1 VTSFSLSRSKGIDKK
16 QITEKIGDLK
26 KEIKSLTAKLKYLYN
41 PTKKNQKLVQQD
53 SSIQQQR
60 KLPLPKGAKNADEGI
75 HILDLQII
83 DLKKQNDLF
92 HAKMQKR
99 QENLDKLSA
108 EYQKLHTYKKEK
120 TSLIQSERPPETQ
133 EEDHNRKVRDTGWCA
148 CLCFTLFI
156 SSGLFILT
164 LSLTFHLHASV
175 RAQTFFKCRFTIMR
189 EGGPRVN

>member
-1 VTSFSLSRSKGIDKK
+1 VTVIVSIVSKGVDKK
-16 QITEKIGDLK
+16 QITEKINDLK

-53 SSIQQQR
+53 SSIQQQKR
-60 KLPLPKGAKNADEGI
+60 FPLPKGAKNSDDGL
-75 HILDLQII
+75 HLLDLQIT

-99 QENLDKLSA
+99 QENLDKLQA

-133 EEDHNRKVRDTGWCA
+133 EEDQNRKVRRFNTGHITTYCHQKYFPA
-148 CLCFTLFI
+148 NNAPRERNPQNGGAMER
-156 SSGLFILT
+156 S
-164 LSLTFHLHASV
+164 
-175 RAQTFFKCRFTIMR
+175 RAHSQKVPTD
-189 EGGPRVN
+189 